1 MKKTNAQTRNH
12 FAREGM
18 NMNDLLMAYY
28 GDDFTGSADAMEALT
43 LNGVPTVLFLGQPDP
58 ALLKGRL
65 KSIRA
70 VGVAGTSRTMTP
82 SQMDVELPGQF
93 QMLKDLGVPIIHY
106 KVCATFDSSA
116 KIGSI
121 GYAADLAFK
130 VIKPQFGVIAQG
142 VPVIGRY
149 VVFGNHFTTVGNKTY
164 RLDRHP
170 MMSRHPITPMD
181 EGDLRLHFAKQTKKK
196 VELIDLLQLNKPFD
210 SISSQFDRYINEGN
224 EIILFD
230 TLDDKN
236 LLTIGRLINQKI
248 GPQPIYAIGSS
259 GFEYAMALYWQSAGI
274 VSKPDPVSP
283 AGPMDQLIVISGS
296 AADRTA
302 EQIKYAMEHGF
313 EGIRLNTDLLVD
325 HATSKDERNRVI
337 QLSLTFLREGKS
349 IILYSTLGPDD
360 PSIQKT
366 KDKMKSLGI
375 DVNEVGKHLGKQQGL
390 ILRELVE
397 ITGLKRVCVAGGDTC
412 SYVLRQMDIH
422 SLELLMPITPAAP
435 LCRAFSD
442 NSTFEGLQ
450 VASKG
455 GQIGAPEYFIQVL
468 KGQRASL

>member
-1 MKKTNAQTRNH
+1 
-12 FAREGM
+12 
-18 NMNDLLMAYY
+18 MNDLLMAFY

-43 LNGVPTVLFLGQPDP
+43 LNGVPTVLFLDRPDP
-58 ALLKGRL
+58 ALLEKRL
-65 KSIRA
+65 KNVRA

-82 SQMDVELPGQF
+82 AQMDGELPGQF
-93 QMLKDLGVPIIHY
+93 EMLKELGAPLIHY

-116 KIGSI
+116 RIGSI
-121 GYAADLAFK
+121 GHAADIAFR
-130 VIKPQFGVIAQG
+130 VIKPPFAVIVQG

-181 EGDLRLHFAKQTKKK
+181 EGDLRIHFAKQTAKK
-196 VELIDLLQLNKPFD
+196 VELIDLLQLSKPFE
-210 SISSQFDRYINEGN
+210 SISGQFDRYIEEGN

-230 TLDDKN
+230 TLNNQN
-236 LLTIGRLINQKI
+236 LLTIGRLIHEKT

-259 GFEYAMALYWQSAGI
+259 GFEYAMASYWQSAGI
-274 VSKPDPVSP
+274 VEKPAPIPP
-283 AGPMDQLIVISGS
+283 AGPVDRLIVVSGS
-296 AADRTA
+296 AADKTA
-302 EQIKYAMEHGF
+302 EQIRCAMDQGF
-313 EGIRLNTDLLVD
+313 AGIPLKTDRLIDPEAGQDERKRVIRL
-325 HATSKDERNRVI
+325 
-337 QLSLTFLREGKS
+337 SLEFLREGKS
-349 IILYSTLGPDD
+349 IVLFSTLGPDD

-366 KDKMKSLGI
+366 RDQMNALGI
-375 DVNEVGKHLGKQQGL
+375 DANEVGKHLGKEQGL

-397 ITGLKRVCVAGGDTC
+397 TTGLKRVCVAGGDTC

-442 NSTFEGLQ
+442 NSTFDGLQ

-468 KGQRASL
+468 KGQRANP